1 MSRRSW
7 RAQARANYR
16 ERVAAQAAC
25 DSAGPLPNP
34 APQAGEG
41 TDCAGGGEQAVRG
54 GGDPPAP
61 NGFGGQGLTAR
72 VRALYERSAVPV
84 AEIARLCGVSERTI
98 YKYAARHHWQPRY
111 AWAGEASRPRVRAA
125 GGGGRRPRA
134 APAGRRA
141 PSSPRSRAPA
151 PASSAAPTRAN
162 ASRAA

>member
-98 YKYAARHHWQPRY
+98 YKYAARHNWQPRY
-111 AWAGEASRPRVRAA
+111 AWAADGSRPRA
-125 GGGGRRPRA
+125 RR
-134 APAGRRA
+134 RR
-141 PSSPRSRAPA
+141 PA
-151 PASSAAPTRAN
+151 PARGAGWQARAKFSPVKG
-162 ASRAA
+162 AGARFIRRA